1 MLTERES
8 EVLSDGGYFFLY
20 KLLFFAKFTASMFG
34 VEDIQWEI
42 QNPDPGF
49 GQSRSSLAG
58 GHRLRLALTRVMS
71 CLEVSELVR

>member
-1 MLTERES
+1 
-8 EVLSDGGYFFLY
+8 
-20 KLLFFAKFTASMFG
+20 MFG

-49 GQSRSSLAG
+49 GQTRSSLAG